1 MCWRSSPTG
10 SRTWPSTLKENI
22 ALGRT
27 VRFEAPQGAI
37 IGSYLHLQNG
47 RGVNAVLVEVTGADD
62 ALAHEIALHI
72 AFARPEY
79 LRREDV
85 PAEQVEDF
93 RQTAA
98 AIARNEGK
106 PEAAMDKILEG
117 RLNGWYKERVL
128 LDQPFVRDESQ
139 TIAQV
144 LGRREGAQVRSS
156 RRRLVSGSERRLV
169 TEVVPDRER
178 ARPRWHRVVLKLS
191 GEALASS
198 LSDETIDASTVAR
211 LAREISAARTELDIQ
226 IAIVVGGGNIWRGTT
241 GAGQGMDRA
250 TSDIMGM
257 LGTVINALALQ
268 DALERVGCPTR
279 VLSAIHMAEVCEP
292 YIRRRAIVTWKRAA

>member
-1 MCWRSSPTG
+1 MLECETDFVAKSPDFVSLVEEIANELAVG
-10 SRTWPSTLKENI
+10 GEGVLAQFSDRIENMAVILKENI

-79 LRREDV
+79 LSRDDV

-128 LDQPFVRDESQ
+128 LDQAFVRDESQ

-144 LGRREGAQVRSS
+144 LASAKVLRFAQ
-156 RRRLVSGSERRLV
+156 
-169 TEVVPDRER
+169 
-178 ARPRWHRVVLKLS
+178 A
-191 GEALASS
+191 
-198 LSDETIDASTVAR
+198 
-211 LAREISAARTELDIQ
+211 
-226 IAIVVGGGNIWRGTT
+226 VVG
-241 GAGQGMDRA
+241 
-250 TSDIMGM
+250 S
-257 LGTVINALALQ
+257 
-268 DALERVGCPTR
+268 
-279 VLSAIHMAEVCEP
+279 
-292 YIRRRAIVTWKRAA
+292 

>member
-1 MCWRSSPTG
+1 MADITAKEVQALRQKTGAGILDCRRALEKSDGDQEAAERLLREEGTISAAKRQGRERTQGAVAVVVQGDHTPVGAIAMLECETDFVAKSPDFVSLVEEIANELAVG
-10 SRTWPSTLKENI
+10 GEGVLAQFSDRIENLAVILKENI

-79 LRREDV
+79 LSREDV

-128 LDQPFVRDESQ
+128 LDQAFVRDESQ

-144 LGRREGAQVRSS
+144 LASAKVLRFAQ
-156 RRRLVSGSERRLV
+156 
-169 TEVVPDRER
+169 
-178 ARPRWHRVVLKLS
+178 A
-191 GEALASS
+191 
-198 LSDETIDASTVAR
+198 
-211 LAREISAARTELDIQ
+211 
-226 IAIVVGGGNIWRGTT
+226 VVG
-241 GAGQGMDRA
+241 
-250 TSDIMGM
+250 S
-257 LGTVINALALQ
+257 
-268 DALERVGCPTR
+268 
-279 VLSAIHMAEVCEP
+279 
-292 YIRRRAIVTWKRAA
+292 

>member
-1 MCWRSSPTG
+1 MADITAKQVQALRQKTGAGILDCRRALEKSDGDQEAAERLLREEGTISAAKRQGRERTQGAVAVVVQGDHTPVGAIAMLECETDFVAKSPDFVSLVEEIANELAVG
-10 SRTWPSTLKENI
+10 GEGVLAQFSDRIENLAVILKENI

-79 LRREDV
+79 LSREDV

-128 LDQPFVRDESQ
+128 LDQAFVRDESQ

-144 LGRREGAQVRSS
+144 LAGAK
-156 RRRLVSGSERRLV
+156 
-169 TEVVPDRER
+169 
-178 ARPRWHRVVLKLS
+178 VLRF
-191 GEALASS
+191 AQA
-198 LSDETIDASTVAR
+198 
-211 LAREISAARTELDIQ
+211 
-226 IAIVVGGGNIWRGTT
+226 VVG
-241 GAGQGMDRA
+241 
-250 TSDIMGM
+250 S
-257 LGTVINALALQ
+257 
-268 DALERVGCPTR
+268 
-279 VLSAIHMAEVCEP
+279 
-292 YIRRRAIVTWKRAA
+292 

>member
-1 MCWRSSPTG
+1 MADITAKEVQALRQKTGAGILDCRRALKKCEGNQEAAERLLREEGTISAAKRQGRERTQGAVAVVVQGDPTPVGTIALLECETDFVAKSPDFVSLVEEIANELAVG
-10 SRTWPSTLKENI
+10 GEGVLAQFSDRIENLAVILKENI

-27 VRFEAPQGAI
+27 VRFEALDGAI

-47 RGVNAVLVEVTGADD
+47 RGVNAVLVEMTGADD
-62 ALAHEIALHI
+62 ALAHEVALHI

-85 PAEQVEDF
+85 PVEQVEDF
-93 RQTAA
+93 RQTAT

-144 LGRREGAQVRSS
+144 LASAQVLRF
-156 RRRLVSGSERRLV
+156 
-169 TEVVPDRER
+169 
-178 ARPRWHRVVLKLS
+178 AQ
-191 GEALASS
+191 A
-198 LSDETIDASTVAR
+198 
-211 LAREISAARTELDIQ
+211 
-226 IAIVVGGGNIWRGTT
+226 VVG
-241 GAGQGMDRA
+241 
-250 TSDIMGM
+250 S
-257 LGTVINALALQ
+257 
-268 DALERVGCPTR
+268 
-279 VLSAIHMAEVCEP
+279 
-292 YIRRRAIVTWKRAA
+292 